1 MLDVQGLLVDID
13 GVLVISWREIP
24 GAAEALARCRAAG
37 LALRFLT
44 NTTSVSRAE
53 IAARLTAGGIAVDR
67 DEIVSAPAATAQW
80 LRTSRPDAR
89 CYLIN
94 SGDLGDDLA
103 GVHLVGPDEP
113 ADLVVLGGA
122 GPEFSYTQMN
132 HALALL
138 LSGAGLV
145 GMHRNLYWRTAEG
158 FSLDTG
164 AYLVALERAANLDAT
179 VLGKPSAD
187 FFRVALTELGLQ
199 PDDAAMIG
207 DDIEND
213 VLGAQA
219 AGVHGVL
226 VRTGKYRPEALSQQ
240 HEPPDFMLDSVADL
254 PELLGLDS

>member
-13 GVLVISWREIP
+13 GVLVVSWHEIP
-24 GAAEALARCRAAG
+24 GAVEALSRCRAAG

-53 IAARLTAGGIAVDR
+53 IAARLTAVAMPVEDH
-67 DEIVSAPAATAQW
+67 EIVSAPAATAAW
-80 LRTSRPDAR
+80 LRTSHPGAR

-94 SGDLGDDLA
+94 SGDLGDDFL
-103 GVHLVGPDEP
+103 GVDLVGHDES
-113 ADLVVLGGA
+113 ADFVVLGGA

-138 LSGAGLV
+138 MSGARLV

-158 FSLDTG
+158 FALDTG
-164 AYLVALERAANLDAT
+164 AYLLALEQAANVEAT

-187 FFRVALTELGLQ
+187 FFRTALTELGLRC
-199 PDDAAMIG
+199 DDVAMIG

-219 AGVHGVL
+219 VGAHGVL
-226 VRTGKYRPEALSQQ
+226 VRTGKYRPEVLSAVQGTA
-240 HEPPDFMLDSVADL
+240 EFVVDSIADL
-254 PELLGLDS
+254 PELLGLP